1 MEIAK
6 GYQLRAAAGQYW
18 LLNMEQK
25 GVPYQGPVVFN
36 AMGAEIWNRLQK
48 GKTSAT
54 IAEELSIQYETS
66 SKEILEDVLEFCEQL
81 KKQGIIIEK

>member
-1 MEIAK
+1 MEIVK

-25 GVPYQGPVVFN
+25 GVPYQGPVALN

-66 SKEILEDVLEFCEQL
+66 SEEILEDVLVFCEQL
-81 KKQGIIIEK
+81 KKQGIIIEE

>member
-1 MEIAK
+1 MEIVK

-25 GVPYQGPVVFN
+25 GVPYQGPVALN

-81 KKQGIIIEK
+81 KKQGIIIEE

>member
-1 MEIAK
+1 MEIVK

-25 GVPYQGPVVFN
+25 GVPYQGPVALN
-36 AMGAEIWNRLQK
+36 AMGAEIWNRLQR
-48 GKTSAT
+48 GKTSAV

-66 SKEILEDVLEFCEQL
+66 SEEILEDVLAFCEQL
-81 KKQGIIIEK
+81 KKQGIIIEE